1 MKKDK
6 KTFEIEFSKTVWDSV
21 YIEARDLEEAIK
33 KIAEDDNLRSDLGF
47 NSHSGDWEM
56 VNLQEV

>member
-21 YIEARDLEEAIK
+21 YIEATDLEEAIK
-33 KIAEDDNLRSDLGF
+33 KIAEDDDLRSDLGI